1 MRWITIVLALS
12 FMLYLTGIG
21 GVAVVEAY
29 KLRDSLRSR
38 LSVVL
43 IMNPE
48 LDSQRVEEVAKWLK
62 ATYPV
67 VDIKHITKR
76 EGLNILRRAFP
87 ELDLSLLEDNPL
99 FDVLILDLSPHAINI
114 DTLSQMEH
122 ELEALA
128 EVVDVVY
135 EVWAVKVLD
144 RYYEYFIGALVAVSL
159 LMLVVTVLS
168 VRGFVRLLLYE
179 KRFLIKNMQAVGAGW
194 WYIFKPFVGKALEQS
209 VLALL
214 IGGGLLAGSVYMLDR
229 YGMMVVEELLRNPL
243 IWWVGLLII
252 LLVIL
257 VPVLTTL
264 FTIIRYLKTS
274 PEELYEI

>member
-1 MRWITIVLALS
+1 MLALS